1 MTADGSIQE
10 RLTRIR
16 ERIRT
21 AAISCGRSPETV
33 RLVAV
38 SKTKTVATVE
48 RGIAAGITDLG
59 ENYIQEARQKIPA
72 LSACN
77 VTWHFIGHLQTNK
90 AKYAVGLFDLIHTVD
105 SVKLARELNKQA
117 AGRGIV
123 QKVLIQVN
131 IGEEA
136 TKSGISAGQAVELAR
151 AVSSL
156 EHLSLRG
163 LMTLPPVF
171 DAPEQ
176 ARPCFAAVRELAR
189 KIESRRLPNVDM
201 AELSMGMT
209 GDFEAAIAEGATIVR
224 IGTAI
229 FGERK

>member
-1 MTADGSIQE
+1 MTADRSIQE

-16 ERIRT
+16 DRIR
-21 AAISCGRSPETV
+21 AAAVCCGRSPETV

-38 SKTKTVATVE
+38 SKTRSVATVE

-72 LSACN
+72 LSAYN
-77 VTWHFIGHLQTNK
+77 LTWHFIGHLQTNK

-117 AGRGIV
+117 AGRGVV

-131 IGEEA
+131 IGEEI
-136 TKSGISAGQAVELAR
+136 TKSGIFAEQAVDLAR
-151 AVSSL
+151 AVSQL

-189 KIESRRLPNVDM
+189 EIDSKRLPNVRM

-229 FGERK
+229 FGERE

>member
-1 MTADGSIQE
+1 MTADGTIQE
-10 RLTRIR
+10 RLAHIR
-16 ERIRT
+16 ERIRI
-21 AAISCGRSPETV
+21 AAVSSGRSPEAI

-38 SKTKTVATVE
+38 SKTKSVATVE

-59 ENYIQEARQKIPA
+59 ENYIQEARRKIPD

-105 SVKLARELNKQA
+105 SMKLARELNKQA
-117 AGRGIV
+117 AARGIV

-131 IGEEA
+131 IGEET
-136 TKSGISAGQAVELAR
+136 TKSGVFAEQAVELAR
-151 AVSSL
+151 AVSPL

-176 ARPCFAAVRELAR
+176 ARPCFSAVRELAR
-189 KIESRRLPNVDM
+189 EIETRRLPNVRM

-229 FGERK
+229 FGERQ